1 MPKVPS
7 RNTEITF
14 HQPIFDGESQIF
26 KMKERGESYQFMM
39 WLPKEKKHYR
49 RSLRTTDYDI
59 ALEKAK
65 KLTKELMANGLS
77 EQLVFSISVEK
88 LIEQYIVYREN
99 AIDSATGI
107 THKRWLTLAS
117 QLKYLA
123 LTCGANTKLSDLK
136 RDQLYEYSALRNK
149 IKKCAILMMN

>member
-1 MPKVPS
+1 MW
-7 RNTEITF
+7 I
-14 HQPIFDGESQIF
+14 
-26 KMKERGESYQFMM
+26 KEEDKDYQ
-39 WLPKEKKHYR
+39 K
-49 RSLRTTDYDI
+49 SLRTTDYDI

-123 LTCGANTKLSDLK
+123 LTCGADTNFSDLK